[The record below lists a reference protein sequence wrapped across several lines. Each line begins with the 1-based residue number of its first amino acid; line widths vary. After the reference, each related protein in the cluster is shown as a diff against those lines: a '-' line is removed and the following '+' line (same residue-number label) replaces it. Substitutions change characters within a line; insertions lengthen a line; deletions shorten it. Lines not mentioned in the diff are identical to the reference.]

1 MLPSLDISAS
11 SRADFSNDT
20 MAKRPRNQQEPA
32 SILTLRTI
40 ANIAELMMPLASAY
54 HATDERSPG

>member
-20 MAKRPRNQQEPA
+20 MAKPPRNQQEPA

-40 ANIAELMMPLASAY
+40 ANIAELVMPLAS
-54 HATDERSPG
+54 S